1 VKKTIAII
9 GGVDI
14 GAAIA
19 HKVSAGNYR
28 LLLVSNEI
36 NHKSQIVQNIK
47 QNNLN
52 AEVEIVDCA
61 KEGCWEA
68 DIIVLAIPF
77 HELKEVIK
85 KINEVVTQ
93 KIVLI
98 ISNENQSLFS
108 FDKAQALQQL
118 LPYSRVVAASS
129 NPYSHE
135 TIISSND
142 KETSETI
149 LKMIM
154 TAVISQ

>member
-1 VKKTIAII
+1 MKKTIAII
-9 GGVDI
+9 GAGVEI

-19 HKVSAGNYR
+19 DKLSEGNYR

-68 DIIVLAIPF
+68 DIIVLAIPY
-77 HELKEVIK
+77 HELKEVIE

-98 ISNENQSLFS
+98 ISNENERLFS
-108 FDKAQALQQL
+108 LIK
-118 LPYSRVVAASS
+118 PRSYSS
-129 NPYSHE
+129 YCH
-135 TIISSND
+135 
-142 KETSETI
+142 I
-149 LKMIM
+149 LK
-154 TAVISQ
+154 